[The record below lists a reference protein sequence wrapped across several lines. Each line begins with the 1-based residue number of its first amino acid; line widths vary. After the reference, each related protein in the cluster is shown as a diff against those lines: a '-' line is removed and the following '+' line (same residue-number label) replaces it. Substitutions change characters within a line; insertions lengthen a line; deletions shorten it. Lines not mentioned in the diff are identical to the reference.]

1 MKVLM
6 LSTEFYPIMTGGLGI
21 VCYSI
26 VRNLVQNGNEVY
38 LLLPSRIPAYFSFRN
53 TDDIRRMNLILITD
67 DLKLRKELDIGKDI
81 YHRLA
86 MIGVSTFEYGYPEM
100 SFQKDVLEKITRNI
114 PFDLIHAN
122 DWGTVR
128 TGLKLRQISYRP
140 FLFHVHSTEFERAC
154 GYGNSDIHSLE
165 YLGMKKADCIVT
177 VSNATAD
184 IINKKYEIDKSR
196 IKVVYNA
203 YDPYTFSQYQLEDN
217 KKHISIRN
225 ISIKKMKNKNTV
237 IFVGRL
243 VPQKGPHY
251 FLEVAK
257 KIISINRNFKFLIAG
272 EGVLKYELQK
282 KINNDR
288 LDGFVTLNGFLSREA
303 LLSLYRNSQVLV
315 LPSVYEPFG
324 IAALEAMGF
333 GVIPVVSRSS
343 GILEIAKWLPSFN
356 FWDVNLMAEFIL
368 DLFKMRSKVARLS
381 SKSIR
386 TARRNTWD
394 IRIKG
399 ILKIYKNLTEYS
411 NLFYD

>member
-1 MKVLM
+1 
-6 LSTEFYPIMTGGLGI
+6 
-21 VCYSI
+21 
-26 VRNLVQNGNEVY
+26 
-38 LLLPSRIPAYFSFRN
+38 
-53 TDDIRRMNLILITD
+53 
-67 DLKLRKELDIGKDI
+67 
-81 YHRLA
+81 
-86 MIGVSTFEYGYPEM
+86 
-100 SFQKDVLEKITRNI
+100 
-114 PFDLIHAN
+114 
-122 DWGTVR
+122 
-128 TGLKLRQISYRP
+128 
-140 FLFHVHSTEFERAC
+140 
-154 GYGNSDIHSLE
+154 
-165 YLGMKKADCIVT
+165 
-177 VSNATAD
+177 
-184 IINKKYEIDKSR
+184 
-196 IKVVYNA
+196 
-203 YDPYTFSQYQLEDN
+203 
-217 KKHISIRN
+217 
-225 ISIKKMKNKNTV
+225 MKNKNTV

-257 KIISINRNFKFLIAG
+257 KIISINRNFKFLMAG

-288 LDGFVTLNGFLSREA
+288 LDGFVTLNGFLSREE

-368 DLFKMRSKVARLS
+368 DLFKMRSKIARLS

-399 ILKIYKNLTEYS
+399 ILKIYKNLTKYS